1 MTPGLFPTNSADPC
15 ASVWS
20 VRGSKRKPSNAAAP
34 LIHQPDV
41 WSPGEETRT
50 EFWSGPSSSY
60 GNNLQTRIWHVFI
73 WIHMYTCLLHE
84 SLAYRIKPFHL
95 EEIMMIKSKKWS
107 TKSIN
112 PSRKEFSFHPNLQPF
127 KIDASYVWFS
137 GHHHHHH
144 HHHPMSLGSQLVP
157 TAMPCRK
164 LEVPSSHVDLRPAG
178 SGWNCQDA
186 ASKMENIKLTINS
199 TAKKSLSR
207 KQQTTCDLNS

>member
-1 MTPGLFPTNSADPC
+1 MYLLLKNRGSQLLFVSSPVRVGGYFTWRQDCSPQNSADPC

-137 GHHHHHH
+137 R
-144 HHHPMSLGSQLVP
+144 PSSP
-157 TAMPCRK
+157 SSS
-164 LEVPSSHVDLRPAG
+164 PSSHVFGVATR
-178 SGWNCQDA
+178 S
-186 ASKMENIKLTINS
+186 NS
-199 TAKKSLSR
+199 HAM
-207 KQQTTCDLNS
+207 